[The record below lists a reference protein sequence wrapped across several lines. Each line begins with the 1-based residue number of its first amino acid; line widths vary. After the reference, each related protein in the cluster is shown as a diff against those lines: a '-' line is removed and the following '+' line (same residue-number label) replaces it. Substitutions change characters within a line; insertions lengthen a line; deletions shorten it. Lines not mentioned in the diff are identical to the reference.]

1 MDIITAITREI
12 KHLNSDKIG
21 NSLAIR
27 TLKSAKADLLNIEAQ
42 NRPIRASGP
51 MVGWAFL
58 SPEEKQL
65 QCDTFNER
73 FRTLTPEQRVNA
85 EMDRDNAIDGVLHRK
100 L

>member
-58 SPEEKQL
+58 SPQEKQVSY
-65 QCDTFNER
+65 DVFNEHHR
-73 FRTLTPEQRVNA
+73 SFTDEEQVNA
-85 EMDRDNAIDGVLHRK
+85 EMDAMDQANSYE
-100 L
+100 